1 MSVLKILTIS
11 NVRNGAKCGNSLTS
25 FTFPNYSDFHAE
37 NASGTV
43 SLDETF
49 RGAIRLLMP
58 PFDRRA
64 HLVRC
69 DPFGLFA
76 GLPAV
81 VFDHGRAFL
90 ELLTHGHPV

>member
-1 MSVLKILTIS
+1 
-11 NVRNGAKCGNSLTS
+11 
-25 FTFPNYSDFHAE
+25 
-37 NASGTV
+37 
-43 SLDETF
+43 
-49 RGAIRLLMP
+49 MP